1 MMFIL
6 IMSTKELIASN
17 KDPKTKKVFKE
28 AEDLIR
34 TITQLHL
41 NNSKIKIEIDY
52 WDWEGGVLGEQDKD
66 DPDAYLY
73 CWIDN
78 KDYSKKEID
87 EIIEKRGEAWT
98 DRLNEFFH
106 ENKKKVT
113 KEFQKYIDCE
123 GDYTGAGYAIIING
137 KRAY

>member
-1 MMFIL
+1 MFSY
-6 IMSTKELIASN
+6 IMSTKDLIASN
-17 KDPKTKKVFKE
+17 KDPKTKKVFKDG
-28 AEDLIR
+28 EDLIR
-34 TITQLHL
+34 KITQLHL

-66 DPDAYLY
+66 DPNAYLY

-98 DRLNEFFH
+98 DRLNEFFD

>member
-1 MMFIL
+1 
-6 IMSTKELIASN
+6 MSTKDLIASN
-17 KDPKTKKVFKE
+17 KDPKTKKVIKD

-34 TITQLHL
+34 RITQLHL
-41 NNSKIKIEIDY
+41 NNPKIKIELDY
-52 WDWEGGVLGEQDKD
+52 WDWENEVLGKQDKG

-73 CWIDN
+73 CWVDD
-78 KDYSKKEID
+78 KTKSKKEID
-87 EIIEKRGEAWT
+87 DIIEKKGEIWT
-98 DRLNEFFH
+98 DYLNEFFH